1 MKRVAIILLAIIM
14 VVAMAACGRTENY
27 DSNPSTQEL
36 AFPAKGEVPVNEK
49 TVRFLGR
56 YYEADGIYY
65 TNMSCSGF
73 EVYFE
78 GNELKAELISEPVD
92 SDHNTYIHVF
102 LDDHYD
108 ALDSVKAD
116 GSQDGLENDSRIL
129 LKEGRNIV
137 TLAENLEFG
146 VHKITVQKANQS
158 SLNKLGSVKLLPGDG
173 VILEPPGAKDKSILV
188 IGDSITCGSNNL
200 GEDLPISYS
209 ASEDGLITMA
219 AIAARQYDADIE
231 VVAKNGLYTQMICS
245 TFPESMI
252 KYVDPFNR
260 ILEIWD
266 TTLPGRQR
274 DLVIINLGINDANV
288 IGGSN
293 GSYTYDQFQADY
305 ITLLKTVRTLYPEC
319 YILCTDLSTLA
330 NYEKEAVSEYTKETG
345 DEKISFW
352 KRSTAYSRHPLVSVH
367 KSEAKQLVKKIDK
380 LNIFR

>member
-1 MKRVAIILLAIIM
+1 MKRAVLILLAIIM
-14 VVAMAACGRTENY
+14 VAMTACDRNENH
-27 DSNPSTQEL
+27 DSNRSTQEFT
-36 AFPAKGEVPVNEK
+36 FPAKGEVPVNEK

-56 YYEADGIYY
+56 YYEAEGVYY

-73 EVYFE
+73 EVCFE
-78 GNELKAELISEPVD
+78 GNELKAEFISEPVD
-92 SDHNTYIHVF
+92 NDHNTYLHVF
-102 LDDHYD
+102 IDDHYD

-116 GSQDGLENDSRIL
+116 GTQDGLANDRRIL
-129 LKEGRNIV
+129 LKEGRSIV
-137 TLAENLEFG
+137 TLAEGLEFG

-158 SLNKLGSVKLLPGDG
+158 SFNKLGTVKLLPGDG
-173 VILEPPGAKDKSILV
+173 AILEPPKAKNKSILV

-209 ASEDGLITMA
+209 AFEDGLITMA

-231 VVAKNGLYTQMICS
+231 VLAKNGLYTQMIHS

-252 KYVDPFNR
+252 KYVDPFNH

-274 DLVIINLGINDANV
+274 DLVIVNLGINDANV

-305 ITLLKTVRTLYPEC
+305 IALLKTVRTLYPEC
-319 YILCTDLSTLA
+319 YILCTDLSAVA

-352 KRSTAYSRHPLVSVH
+352 KRGTVYNRHPLVSVH

-380 LNIFR
+380 LNIFE